1 MLVRFNG
8 RVGFW
13 GSRKAAE
20 SGGAAK
26 LTTRDSFTEG
36 RVRKPELYQSQSSY
50 RKKTTKYADT
60 HCAGT

>member
-1 MLVRFNG
+1 MGFGAPEKPLRAGG
-8 RVGFW
+8 RV
-13 GSRKAAE
+13 A
-20 SGGAAK
+20 AAK

-50 RKKTTKYADT
+50 RNKTTKYADT